1 VHRAALGTVAG
12 DKSRRE
18 WLSSLERY
26 AFPKIG
32 SLPVDVIDSAL
43 LHQVLDPVWTTKPHV
58 GQRLRE
64 RIEAVLEFGKSR
76 GLREG
81 ENPARWRGHLENS
94 YAVAVATKNHAA
106 LPFGELPAFMAEL
119 SALPGVAARALEFT
133 ILTASRT
140 REARFARWSEFDLSA
155 RVWTIPGSRM
165 KGGRQHRVPLGERAL
180 VILAALPRESDAAFL
195 GRSAGGYL
203 NQDAMADTLAKLR
216 SKETATVHG
225 FRSTFRDWAAE
236 TTHYPNHVVE
246 MALAHAIPSAVE
258 KSYRRGDLFEKRA
271 RLMADWA
278 AYCAARWWCS
288 GAESPVASAPALQRR
303 H

>member
-1 VHRAALGTVAG
+1 M
-12 DKSRRE
+12 
-18 WLSSLERY
+18 
-26 AFPKIG
+26 
-32 SLPVDVIDSAL
+32 
-43 LHQVLDPVWTTKPHV
+43 WTTKPHV
-58 GQRLRE
+58 QQRLRE

-180 VILAALPRESDAAFL
+180 VILAALPARERCRISWSQRGRLPEPRCDGGHAGEVAQQGDGDCSRFQKHVSGLGGGDDSLSEPRRGNGVGARDPERRREVLAARRPVREARAAHGRL
-195 GRSAGGYL
+195 GRL
-203 NQDAMADTLAKLR
+203 LR
-216 SKETATVHG
+216 GK
-225 FRSTFRDWAAE
+225 
-236 TTHYPNHVVE
+236 VVV
-246 MALAHAIPSAVE
+246 L
-258 KSYRRGDLFEKRA
+258 RR
-271 RLMADWA
+271 
-278 AYCAARWWCS
+278 
-288 GAESPVASAPALQRR
+288 
-303 H
+303 